1 MAKTVTTSR
10 ALVRN
15 TFFNLLML
23 MSNAIIGF
31 LLVRFFLGRFGE
43 ARYGVWVLI
52 GELFRYRMLLGLG
65 LNSAINRRIPMYL
78 AQDDE
83 EGIRKVV
90 STALFFF
97 TMVAVVLVLLSILFA
112 VKIGDWFTMFT
123 INPELV
129 RTASA
134 LTLVVGISFAA
145 STPLQ
150 LTTAVLSGLQRY
162 DMVSITTVVVLTL
175 RTVLTVV
182 LLLHGYGL
190 LTLGLIYGLSEI
202 VARGVQHILARQL
215 LPVGYLSW
223 KHVDGTLLKEMLFY
237 GMNTFLYAM
246 GALIIFR
253 ASVMIAGIY
262 LPSEAV
268 SQLYV
273 SVQALLLLSEFVQA
287 FTTSIKPAVSDLDT
301 RDDQTRVRQIAF
313 LTQKYSLLILIPA
326 GVFLILM
333 GREFLTVY
341 VGAKIKDPA
350 TLQSMATL
358 LAILT
363 VGYCI
368 LLSQH
373 SNYLV
378 LSGRGEHRVF
388 GILTV
393 VEAVLCVLVA
403 VYFVKVLGWG
413 LAGIAWSNLVPMGLV
428 AGIILP
434 IYFNRKM
441 KISAW
446 DSLRHIWWPALLSTL
461 PSVALIGV
469 WKYLAPPA
477 SWAGLFLVVAA
488 AATATMLCGWFLG
501 MDTLEHQRLLSVFRR
516 GRGRP
521 TAQTAEITTAAPV
534 Q

>member
-31 LLVRFFLGRFGE
+31 LLIGFFLGRLGA

-78 AQDDE
+78 AKDDE

-97 TMVAVVLVLLSILFA
+97 TIIAAVLVLLSILFA
-112 VKIGDWFTMFT
+112 IKIGDWFT
-123 INPELV
+123 IEPELV
-129 RTASA
+129 RTASL
-134 LTLVVGISFAA
+134 LTLVVGIGFAA

-162 DMVSITTVVVLTL
+162 DMVSITTVVVLTI
-175 RTVLTVV
+175 RTLLTIA
-182 LLLHGYGL
+182 LLLRGYGL
-190 LTLGLIYGLSEI
+190 LTLGLIYGISEV
-202 VARGVQHILARQL
+202 VARGVQHLLARRL
-215 LPVGYLSW
+215 LPAGYASW
-223 KHVDGTLLKEMLFY
+223 QHVDAALLKEMLFY
-237 GMNTFLYAM
+237 GMNTFLYAI
-246 GALIIFR
+246 GALIIYR
-253 ASVMIAGIY
+253 ASMTITGIY
-262 LPSEAV
+262 LGSSAV
-268 SQLYV
+268 SQLWV
-273 SVQALLLLSEFVQA
+273 AAAALLLLSEFVQA
-287 FTTSIKPAVSDLDT
+287 FTTAIKPAVSDLDT
-301 RDDQTRVRQIAF
+301 RDDQTRVRLIAF

-326 GVFLILM
+326 AAFLMIM
-333 GREFLTVY
+333 GREFLTVW
-341 VGAKIKDPA
+341 VGKRFGDPA
-350 TLQSMATL
+350 LLRSMAT
-358 LAILT
+358 ILT
-363 VGYCI
+363 LLTAGYFL

-388 GILTV
+388 GILTA
-393 VEAVLCVLVA
+393 VEAVLCVCIA
-403 VYFVKVLGWG
+403 VYAVKVRGWG
-413 LAGIAWSNLVPMGLV
+413 LEGIAWSNLVPMGLV

-441 KISAW
+441 KISAR
-446 DSLRHIWWPALLSTL
+446 DSLRQVWWPALLGTV

-477 SWAGLFLVVAA
+477 SWAELFGVVAA
-488 AATATMLCGWFLG
+488 GAGATAFFGWFLS
-501 MDTLEHQRLLSVFRR
+501 MDAVEHQRLLSVIRR
-516 GRGRP
+516 RRRP
-521 TAQTAEITTAAPV
+521 PAPQMV
-534 Q
+534 EATVPIQ

>member
-10 ALVRN
+10 ALIRN

-31 LLVRFFLGRFGE
+31 LLARFFLGRFGE
-43 ARYGVWVLI
+43 PRYGVWLLI
-52 GELFRYRMLLGLG
+52 GEIFRYRMLLGLG

-83 EGIRKVV
+83 EGIRRVV

-97 TMVAVVLVLLSILFA
+97 SIIAVVLVLLSVLFA
-112 VKIGDWFTMFT
+112 VKIGDWFA
-123 INPELV
+123 IEPELV
-129 RTASA
+129 HEASV
-134 LTLVVGISFAA
+134 LMLVVGVGFAL

-162 DMVSITTVVVLTL
+162 DMVSITTVVVLGI

-190 LTLGLIYGLSEI
+190 LTLGLIYGISEI
-202 VARGVQHILARQL
+202 IARGVQHILARRL
-215 LPVGYLSW
+215 LPAGYASW
-223 KHVDGTLLKEMLFY
+223 RYVDGTLLKEMLFY
-237 GMNTFLYAM
+237 GTNTFLYAM
-246 GALIIFR
+246 GALIILR
-253 ASVMIAGIY
+253 ASVMIAGF
-262 LPSEAV
+262 LGTSEV
-268 SQLYV
+268 TQLGMAAQV
-273 SVQALLLLSEFVQA
+273 LLLLSEFVQA

-326 GVFLILM
+326 GTFLILM
-333 GREFLTVY
+333 GREFLTAY

-358 LAILT
+358 LSILT
-363 VGYCI
+363 VGYC
-368 LLSQH
+368 LHLSQH

-388 GILTV
+388 GILTA
-393 VEAVLCVLVA
+393 VEAVLCVLCA
-403 VYFVKVLGWG
+403 VVSVKVLGWG
-413 LAGIAWSNLVPMGLV
+413 LQGIAWSNLVPMGLA
-428 AGIILP
+428 AGIIIP

-441 KISAW
+441 KISAR
-446 DSLRHIWWPALLSTL
+446 DSIENVWWPALLGTI
-461 PSVALIGV
+461 PSVALIGA

-477 SWAGLFLVVAA
+477 SWAGLFAVVGAA
-488 AATATMLCGWFLG
+488 GGTMVLFAWFLS
-501 MDTLEHQRLLSVFRR
+501 MDNAEHRRLLSVLK
-516 GRGRP
+516 RGRP
-521 TAQTAEITTAAPV
+521 QAPAQPVELAVPV